1 MLTAA
6 LACSAQNKSMRDV
19 YEEFRQQKKQEYAD
33 FRARANSRYAAFLRE
48 SWRKF
53 QAMPVTPV
61 PKDDDVPPVVMPD
74 EDRDKPIDD
83 RELTVKEV
91 VPKVV
96 PQPQP
101 QPVSPIEETPQ
112 PVDNSVAFSYCGT
125 PMKVRLDARA
135 MNALPSC
142 SGADVS
148 TAWSELSARGATE
161 NAISDCLKLRDEL
174 SLNDWAYLNMLDS
187 LAQKVY
193 GKGNEATMLTAYI
206 FCQSGYKMRLGNDN
220 GKLVM
225 LIGTRHLVYGRPYY
239 VLDGYNFFPFDN
251 VSDDLVLCD
260 TAFPEEKPMSLLM
273 TRQPR
278 FACNATPE
286 REFVSADMPQMKV
299 KVSVNR
305 NLIDF
310 YNTYPTS
317 MLGDNFMTRWAM
329 YADMPL
335 DERVK
340 QQLYPVLR
348 DNIKGLPKIDAANVL
363 INFVQKALVYGN
375 DNDMWGEDRA
385 FFAEETLFYDFCDCE
400 DHAILFTR
408 LVRDLLGLKTALV
421 YYPGHLASAVCFD
434 ADVPGDYINID
445 GKRFVIADPTFIGA
459 DVGRSM
465 PDVDNAT
472 ARVIVLD

>member
-6 LACSAQNKSMRDV
+6 LACSAQNKSMRDA

-33 FRARANSRYAAFLRE
+33 FRARANSRYAEFLRE

-101 QPVSPIEETPQ
+101 VSPIEETPQ

-125 PMKVRLDARA
+125 PMKVRLDACA

-174 SLNDWAYLNMLDS
+174 SL
-187 LAQKVY
+187 
-193 GKGNEATMLTAYI
+193 
-206 FCQSGYKMRLGNDN
+206 
-220 GKLVM
+220 KLVM
-225 LIGTRHLVYGRPYY
+225 LIGTGHLVYGRPYY

-251 VSDDLVLCD
+251 VSDDLMLCD

-348 DNIKGLPKIDAANVL
+348 DNIKGLPKIAAANVL

-472 ARVIVLD
+472 ASVIVLD

>member
-1 MLTAA
+1 
-6 LACSAQNKSMRDV
+6 
-19 YEEFRQQKKQEYAD
+19 
-33 FRARANSRYAAFLRE
+33 
-48 SWRKF
+48 
-53 QAMPVTPV
+53 
-61 PKDDDVPPVVMPD
+61 
-74 EDRDKPIDD
+74 
-83 RELTVKEV
+83 
-91 VPKVV
+91 
-96 PQPQP
+96 
-101 QPVSPIEETPQ
+101 
-112 PVDNSVAFSYCGT
+112 
-125 PMKVRLDARA
+125 
-135 MNALPSC
+135 
-142 SGADVS
+142 
-148 TAWSELSARGATE
+148 
-161 NAISDCLKLRDEL
+161 
-174 SLNDWAYLNMLDS
+174 
-187 LAQKVY
+187 
-193 GKGNEATMLTAYI
+193 
-206 FCQSGYKMRLGNDN
+206 
-220 GKLVM
+220 
-225 LIGTRHLVYGRPYY
+225 
-239 VLDGYNFFPFDN
+239 
-251 VSDDLVLCD
+251 
-260 TAFPEEKPMSLLM
+260 
-273 TRQPR
+273 
-278 FACNATPE
+278 
-286 REFVSADMPQMKV
+286 MPQMKV
-299 KVSVNR
+299 RVSVNR

-348 DNIKGLPKIDAANVL
+348 DNIKGLPKIAAANVL

-472 ARVIVLD
+472 ASVIVLD